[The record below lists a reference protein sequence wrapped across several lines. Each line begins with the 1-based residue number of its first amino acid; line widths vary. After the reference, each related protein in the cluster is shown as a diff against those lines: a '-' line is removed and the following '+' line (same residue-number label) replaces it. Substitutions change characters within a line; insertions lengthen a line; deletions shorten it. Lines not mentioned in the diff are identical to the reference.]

1 MRAALYDQ
9 FGPIENMR
17 IADLPSP
24 RAGKGQ
30 VVVRVKAA
38 GVSFPDV
45 LTIQKK
51 YQVIPD
57 LPFSPGGELS
67 GMVIEVGEG
76 VTQFKVGDAVFGGAR
91 NACREEVVAEAAR
104 LWPMPPGLDPLV
116 AAGFGMN
123 YATSWYALKYRGE
136 LKAGETLLVL
146 GASGGVGLA
155 AVDIGKRLGA
165 RVIACAS
172 TAEKLAACRQAGA
185 DELIN
190 YTTEDLREAVK
201 RITGGRGID
210 VCYDP
215 VGDKYAEPMVRS
227 MAWGGRYLVIGFAAG
242 EIPKIALNLPL
253 LKGSAIVGVF
263 LGGLMNADPQRGRE
277 IYAELIG
284 EVAAGRLKPLI
295 SASYPLERT
304 VEALQAMATRK
315 VLGKVV
321 VTP

>member
-57 LPFSPGGELS
+57 LPFSPGGEVS
-67 GMVIEVGEG
+67 GVVTEVGED
-76 VTQFKVGDAVFGGAR
+76 VMQFRVGDAVFGGAR

-172 TAEKLAACRQAGA
+172 TAEKLAACKTAGA

-242 EIPKIALNLPL
+242 DIPKIALNLPL

-263 LGGLMNADPQRGRE
+263 LGGLMNADPPRGRE

>member
-57 LPFSPGGELS
+57 LPFSPGGEVS
-67 GMVIEVGEG
+67 GVVTEVGED
-76 VTQFKVGDAVFGGAR
+76 VTQFRVGDAVFGGAR

-172 TAEKLAACRQAGA
+172 TAEKLAACKTAGA

-201 RITGGRGID
+201 RLTGGRGID

-242 EIPKIALNLPL
+242 DIPKIALNLPL

-263 LGGLMNADPQRGRE
+263 LGGLMNADPLRGRE

>member
-104 LWPMPPGLDPLV
+104 LWPMPAGLDPLV

>member
-24 RAGKGQ
+24 HPGKGQ

-57 LPFSPGGELS
+57 LPFSPGGEVS
-67 GMVIEVGEG
+67 GVVTAVGEG
-76 VTQFKVGDAVFGGAR
+76 VTQFKAGDAVFGGAR

-136 LKAGETLLVL
+136 LKGGETLLVL

-227 MAWGGRYLVIGFAAG
+227 MAFVDCC
-242 EIPKIALNLPL
+242 P
-253 LKGSAIVGVF
+253 
-263 LGGLMNADPQRGRE
+263 
-277 IYAELIG
+277 
-284 EVAAGRLKPLI
+284 
-295 SASYPLERT
+295 
-304 VEALQAMATRK
+304 
-315 VLGKVV
+315 
-321 VTP
+321 

>member
-24 RAGKGQ
+24 HPGKGQ

-57 LPFSPGGELS
+57 LPFSPGGEVS
-67 GMVIEVGEG
+67 GVVTAVGEG
-76 VTQFKVGDAVFGGAR
+76 VTQFKAGDAVFGGAR

-136 LKAGETLLVL
+136 LKGGETLLVL

-242 EIPKIALNLPL
+242 DIPKIALNLPL

-284 EVAAGRLKPLI
+284 EVAGGRLKPLI

-321 VTP
+321 VTL

>member
-1 MRAALYDQ
+1 MRPL
-9 FGPIENMR
+9 R
-17 IADLPSP
+17 IVSCSA
-24 RAGKGQ
+24 
-30 VVVRVKAA
+30 VVVAA
-38 GVSFPDV
+38 VVG
-45 LTIQKK
+45 LTSYLFAQDDKTK
-51 YQVIPD
+51 LAPYYPT
-57 LPFSPGGELS
+57 P
-67 GMVIEVGEG
+67 
-76 VTQFKVGDAVFGGAR
+76 
-91 NACREEVVAEAAR
+91 
-104 LWPMPPGLDPLV
+104 
-116 AAGFGMN
+116 
-123 YATSWYALKYRGE
+123 ALIVDKMLQLGE

-304 VEALQAMATRK
+304 VEALQAMATRN